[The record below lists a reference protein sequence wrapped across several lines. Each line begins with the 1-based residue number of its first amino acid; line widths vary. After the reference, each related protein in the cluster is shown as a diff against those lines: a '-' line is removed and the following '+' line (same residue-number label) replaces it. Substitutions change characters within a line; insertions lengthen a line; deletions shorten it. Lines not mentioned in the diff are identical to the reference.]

1 MRPSAPPA
9 QSALSAVRQETGLPE
24 GITRNL
30 VPLMAEDGAALDGVL
45 YASDRGC
52 DTALVFMH
60 PHVSFHH
67 HYALIPLAVRGYAS
81 LGLNSRFAGND
92 AALIMEQVVLDLA
105 AGVLHLRQQGYEQVV
120 LVGNSGGGALA
131 AFYQAQ
137 AEHPTI
143 TAPLAGGGPDLTR
156 AALPPADALIML
168 NAHRGRAEVLTAW
181 LDPAVIDESDPLARD
196 PDLDMFE
203 ERWGPP
209 YSAEFVR
216 RYREGQGAR
225 NRRITRWAQERA
237 SMLVTSNVRDEA
249 FLVNRTAADLRFL
262 DLSLDPSERKV
273 GTYRGT
279 DVWAANAAA
288 TGLARF
294 STLSSWISQWGLDTT
309 NAAAKPSLAACSRPT
324 LFIQGTADQG
334 IFPSDTRA
342 LFEAADDID
351 KEIYWVAGGTHYFA
365 GQPELQAE
373 VYAHITEWLTKRGM
387 G

>member
-1 MRPSAPPA
+1 VRPSAAAA
-9 QSALSAVRQETGLPE
+9 QTALSAVRQETGLPE

-30 VPLMAEDGAALDGVL
+30 VPLTAEDGAALDGVL
-45 YASDRGC
+45 YASDPGC

-67 HYALIPLAVRGYAS
+67 HYALIPLAVRGHAL

-105 AGVLHLRQQGYEQVV
+105 AGVLHLRQQGYEHVV

-143 TAPLAGGGPDLTR
+143 TAPPTGRGPDLTR
-156 AALPPADALIML
+156 AALPPADAVIML
-168 NAHRGRAEVLTAW
+168 NAHRGRAQVLTAW
-181 LDPAVIDESDPLARD
+181 LDPAVIDESVPLARD

-209 YSAEFVR
+209 YSPEFVR
-216 RYREGQGAR
+216 RYREGQEAR

-237 SMLVTSNVRDEA
+237 STLVTSNVRDEA
-249 FLVNRTAADLRFL
+249 FLVHRTAADLRFL
-262 DLSLDPSERKV
+262 DLTLDASERKV
-273 GTYRGT
+273 GTYRGA
-279 DVWAANAAA
+279 DVWAANAAS

-294 STLSSWISQWGLDTT
+294 CTLSSWISQWGLDTT
-309 NAAAKPSLAACSRPT
+309 NAAAEPSLAACSVPA

-342 LFEAADDID
+342 LFEASGAMD
-351 KEIYWVAGGTHYFA
+351 KEIYWVRRGTHYFA
-365 GQPELQAE
+365 GQPDLQGQ
-373 VYAHITEWLTKRGM
+373 VFDHITEWLTKRGM
-387 G
+387 R